1 MVSHMKKN
9 LILFALIG
17 TLQFCKA
24 QNVETKSQIGEVFK
38 AIVKLDSVQTR
49 ILSVSL
55 NYIRDFEFDGDY
67 SRERLFPSLFKFSH
81 FERSPFADSTILFS
95 LTILSF
101 PAQKR

>member
-38 AIVKLDSVQTR
+38 AIVKLDSVETR

-55 NYIRDFEFDGDY
+55 DYIRDYEFEGDY
-67 SRERLFPSLFKFSH
+67 SRERLFPSLLKT
-81 FERSPFADSTILFS
+81 DSLENKV
-95 LTILSF
+95 
-101 PAQKR
+101 QKGFICVEVMQYQ